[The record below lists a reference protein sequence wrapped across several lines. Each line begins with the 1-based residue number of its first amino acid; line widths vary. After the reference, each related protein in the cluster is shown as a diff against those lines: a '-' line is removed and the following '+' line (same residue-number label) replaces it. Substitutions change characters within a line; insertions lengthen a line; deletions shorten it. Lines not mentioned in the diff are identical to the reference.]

1 MRPLD
6 RAILGALALG
16 IWALAAVQLLGPLA
30 ASPGAQAQD
39 SRLDIPQPAPA
50 PALAPDVPPAPEIQG
65 QVRAAISGC
74 RVRGDVTGARLDAI
88 INC

>member
-6 RAILGALALG
+6 RGILGALALAL
-16 IWALAAVQLLGPLA
+16 WALVAIQLLGPFA
-30 ASPGAQAQD
+30 PPGAYAQD

-65 QVRAAISGC
+65 QVRRAISGC
-74 RVRGDVTGARLDAI
+74 RVRGEITGARLDGV